1 MLKLNRRTFA
11 ASLALG
17 FCVIF
22 LVDLTRLPSSKT
34 LHVLAR
40 PVAAQAVAF
49 GKGEHSVT
57 VRTSEGQRLSL
68 PCNVS
73 GALCESVRSG
83 SSNFQLEVVRLSVF
97 GDHFAVS
104 ARNPNRVL
112 VDAADAAQRLSKVR
126 TERILQLLIVATVSL
141 GLLWFAW
148 LDRKSRPVN
157 RRSQRMS
164 RQSAPKL

>member
-1 MLKLNRRTFA
+1 MLKLNLRTFGA
-11 ASLALG
+11 FLALG
-17 FCVIF
+17 FCVI
-22 LVDLTRLPSSKT
+22 LVVDLTRLPSSQT

-40 PVAAQAVAF
+40 PVVAQAVAF
-49 GKGEHSVT
+49 GKGERSVT
-57 VRTSEGQRLSL
+57 VRTPEGQRLSL

-73 GALCESVRSG
+73 GPLCESVRSG
-83 SSNFQLEVVRLSVF
+83 SSDLQLEVVRLSVF

-148 LDRKSRPVN
+148 LERESRSVN

-164 RQSAPKL
+164 RQSAPKP